1 MQTHTTRERIDQWRD
16 LAAALRVDS
25 IRVSAAAH
33 SGHPTSSLSA
43 ADLMAVLLAGYLR
56 YDFAHP
62 ERATNDHLIFSKGH
76 ASPLLYAMF
85 HAAGAV
91 SDAELL
97 TFRTLGSRLQG
108 HPTPVL
114 PWVDVATG
122 SLGQGLPIGVG
133 LALTARRLD
142 HLDYR
147 TWVLCGDGEMAEG
160 SMWEALEHAGYWGL
174 GNLTAILDVNR
185 LGQSGPTMHGWDLGA
200 YSARARACGWTAIE
214 IDGHDLQ
221 AIDQAYRLA
230 VTEEAR
236 PTLIVART
244 VKGEG
249 APAVADRE
257 GQHGRPLD
265 DAKGAIEALGGAQA
279 VHVVVTPPSGDGVVM
294 RAPVNTSLVAPQ
306 YALGSQ
312 MSTRRAYGEALAA
325 LGSARGDIVAL
336 DAEVKNSTYA
346 ELFAQAHPERY
357 IELFI
362 AEQQLVATAVATQ
375 VRGWTPYASTFAAF
389 QARSYDFVRMAAVSR
404 ANVKLVGSHA
414 GVSVG
419 EDGPSQMGL
428 EDLAMFRAV
437 LGSTVLYPCDA
448 NQTAWLVDAMAD
460 LDGIVYLRTT
470 REATPVIYASGEAFA
485 VGGSRVLRASTEDR
499 ATVVAAGITVHEALA
514 AAQQLA
520 DEGVVVR
527 VIDAYSVKP
536 IDAEVL
542 RTAAVE
548 TGRIVTVEDHQAEGG
563 LGEAVLSAL
572 AASDASA
579 RVRLL
584 AVRELPGSGQPAELR
599 GVAGIDATHIAQA
612 VRDLL
617 ADG

>member
-1 MQTHTTRERIDQWRD
+1 MQTNTTPEHIDQWRD
-16 LAAALRVDS
+16 LAATLRVDS
-25 IRVSAAAH
+25 IRASAAAR
-33 SGHPTSSLSA
+33 SGHPTSSMSA

-62 ERATNDHLIFSKGH
+62 ERAENDHLIFSKGH

-85 HAAGAV
+85 RAAGAV

-97 TFRTLGSRLQG
+97 TFRTLGSRLEG

-160 SMWEALEHAGYWGL
+160 SMSEAMEHAGYWGL
-174 GNLTAILDVNR
+174 GNVTAILDVNR

-200 YSARARACGWTAIE
+200 YSTRARACGWAAIE
-214 IDGHDLQ
+214 IDGHDLR
-221 AIDQAYRLA
+221 AIDQAYRFA
-230 VTEEAR
+230 IAEEER

-244 VKGEG
+244 MKGRG
-249 APAVADRE
+249 VPAVTDRE

-265 DAKGAIEALGGAQA
+265 DPEAAIEALGGVRA
-279 VHVVVTPPSGDGVVM
+279 VQVEVALPPGDGVVE
-294 RAPVNTSLVAPQ
+294 RVPVNTSLVAPE
-306 YALGSQ
+306 YMLGSA

-325 LGSARGDIVAL
+325 LGSERGDIVAL

-404 ANVKLVGSHA
+404 ANVKLIGSHA

-437 LGSTVLYPCDA
+437 LGSTVLYPSDA
-448 NQTAWLVDAMAD
+448 NQTAWLVDVMAD
-460 LDGIVYLRTT
+460 LEGIVYLRTT
-470 REATPVIYASGEAFA
+470 REATSVIYAPGEAFA
-485 VGGSRVLRASTEDR
+485 VGGSRVLRASAEDR
-499 ATVVAAGITVHEALA
+499 ATIVGAGITVHEALS

-520 DEGVVVR
+520 DEGVAVR
-527 VIDAYSVKP
+527 VVDAYSVKP
-536 IDAEVL
+536 IDAEAL
-542 RTAAVE
+542 RIAAVE

-572 AASDASA
+572 AASDARA
-579 RVRLL
+579 RVRVL
-584 AVRELPGSGQPAELR
+584 AVRELPGAGQPAELR

>member
-1 MQTHTTRERIDQWRD
+1 MQTNTTLERIDQWRD

-25 IRVSAAAH
+25 IRASAAAR
-33 SGHPTSSLSA
+33 SGHPTSSMSA

-62 ERATNDHLIFSKGH
+62 EHAANDHLIFSKGH

-91 SDAELL
+91 SDVELL
-97 TFRTLGSRLQG
+97 TFRKLGSRLQG

-160 SMWEALEHAGYWGL
+160 SMWEAMEHAGYWGL

-200 YSARARACGWTAIE
+200 YSARARACGWAAIE

-230 VTEEAR
+230 VAEEDR

-244 VKGEG
+244 VKGQG

-265 DAKGAIEALGGAQA
+265 DPEGAIEALGGVRA
-279 VHVVVTPPSGDGVVM
+279 VQVEVAPPSGDGVVE
-294 RAPVNTSLVAPQ
+294 RAPVNTSLVAPG
-306 YALGSQ
+306 YALGSA

-325 LGSARGDIVAL
+325 LGSERGDIVCL

-357 IELFI
+357 IEVFI
-362 AEQQLVATAVATQ
+362 AEQQLVATAVAAQ

-470 REATPVIYASGEAFA
+470 REATPVIYAPGEAFG
-485 VGGSRVLRASTEDR
+485 VGGSRVLHASNEDR
-499 ATVVAAGITVHEALA
+499 ATIVGAGITVHEALA
-514 AAQQLA
+514 AASQLA
-520 DEGVVVR
+520 DEGVAVR

-536 IDAEVL
+536 IDAETL
-542 RTAAVE
+542 RIAAVE

-572 AASDASA
+572 AALDAHA
-579 RVRLL
+579 RVRVL
-584 AVRELPGSGQPAELR
+584 AVRELPGSGQPVELR
-599 GVAGIDATHIAQA
+599 GVAGIDAAHITEA